1 MSFVGTILILALD
14 GSPFKGEISPEA
26 NKYRKQANLPLLPQP
41 NPLSLPGNGVSNTKE
56 EEKLTIQ
63 SSVRPEIAATT
74 EKVNK
79 FTTQSTI
86 RPACGKILR
95 KNTTFPF
102 IMVDFSKLR
111 TD

>member
-26 NKYRKQANLPLLPQP
+26 NKYRKQANLAPLPQP
-41 NPLSLPGNGVSNTKE
+41 NPLSLPENGVSNTKE

-63 SSVRPEIAATT
+63 SSVPEIASTT

-95 KNTTFPF
+95 KIKTFPF

>member
-1 MSFVGTILILALD
+1 MVVTILFLALD

-41 NPLSLPGNGVSNTKE
+41 NPLSLPENGVSNTPQ
-56 EEKLTIQ
+56 EKLTIQ
-63 SSVRPEIAATT
+63 SNVVSTT
-74 EKVNK
+74 EKVVK

-95 KNTTFPF
+95 KNIFPF
-102 IMVDFSKLR
+102 IMVDFSKLW